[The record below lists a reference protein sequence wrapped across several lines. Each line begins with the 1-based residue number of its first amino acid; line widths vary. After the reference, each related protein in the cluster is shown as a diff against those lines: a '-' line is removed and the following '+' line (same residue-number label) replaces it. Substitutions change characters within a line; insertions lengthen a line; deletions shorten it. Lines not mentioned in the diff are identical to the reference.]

1 MRILSRSFITL
12 LLIHQI
18 IFLPL
23 ADTSSAQTLSAD
35 SLIGQARKSYFEGDF
50 DQAIALIKTCL
61 QETTPDSLGLQEAY
75 KILAQA
81 YLAKNYNSAA
91 KEVVVKLLAVNPHY
105 GPTIEQEPPSF
116 VKLVEQV
123 KMEQKPAQT
132 QGSSGDTKWFWIG
145 AGGALVVGA
154 ATFIIFSNNN
164 DGGGNNQLK
173 GPPEMPKTPQ

>member
-1 MRILSRSFITL
+1 M
-12 LLIHQI
+12 LIHQI

-23 ADTSSAQTLSAD
+23 ADTSSAQTLSSD

-81 YLAKNYNSAA
+81 YLAKNFNNAA
-91 KEVVVKLLAVNPHY
+91 KEVVVKLLAVDPHY
-105 GPTIEQEPPSF
+105 SPTIEQEPPPF
-116 VKLVEQV
+116 VNLVEQV
-123 KMEQKPAQT
+123 KQEQSKVQAT
-132 QGSSGDTKWFWIG
+132 ESSGDSRWFWIG

-154 ATFIIFSNNN
+154 ATFIIFKNNGNISGN
-164 DGGGNNQLK
+164 DQLK
-173 GPPEMPKTPQ
+173 GPPNMPDKPNQ